1 MDGFEDRLQG
11 LLVVIARLQQY
22 VSQFELLVFGIS
34 LICGIV
40 FLMIGLRRATLRAEM
55 GPGQGSW
62 AGSISWLLAGV
73 VLIALPQFLA
83 VLSQT
88 VFASPVQHDVTNITA
103 LAPELVSFFQRDLSL
118 QTIEGILRVVQLIG
132 LIAVVR
138 GIFILNS
145 AFQPGSNAGMGAGIT
160 HLVGGIAAFNIV
172 LFMEVLNGLFQ

>member
-1 MDGFEDRLQG
+1 MNERLQG

-40 FLMIGLRRATLRAEM
+40 FLMVGLRRAALRAEL
-55 GPGQGSW
+55 GAGQGSW
-62 AGSISWLLAGV
+62 AAPISWFLAGTI
-73 VLIALPQFLA
+73 LIALPQFLA

-88 VFASPVQHDVTNITA
+88 VFANPVQREVTDITA
-103 LAPELVSFFQRDLSL
+103 LAPDLVSLFQRDMSL
-118 QTIEGILRVVQLIG
+118 QTIEGILRVVQLVG

-145 AFQPGSNAGMGAGIT
+145 SFQPGSSAGIGAGIT
-160 HLVGGIAAFNIV
+160 HLIGGIAAFNIV
-172 LFMEVLNGLFQ
+172 LFMEVLNALFQ